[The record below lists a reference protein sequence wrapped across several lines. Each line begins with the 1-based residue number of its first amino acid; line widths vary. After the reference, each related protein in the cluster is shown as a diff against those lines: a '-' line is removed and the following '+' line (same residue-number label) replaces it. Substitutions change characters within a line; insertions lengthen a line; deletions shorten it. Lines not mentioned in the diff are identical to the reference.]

1 MKRHAQHENDSYLAL
16 TAPAG
21 TQVGFSAVT
30 DTDQLRGSYRV
41 VTPDECL
48 RLVRELGPDAEIQLH
63 PLMGGMDPELGWESL
78 QLFEA
83 KVMPQL
89 AAEGFL

>member
-1 MKRHAQHENDSYLAL
+1 MD
-16 TAPAG
+16 PAG
-21 TQVGFSAVT
+21 TQVGYSAVT
-30 DTDQLRGSYRV
+30 DADQLRGQGGYRV
-41 VTPDECL
+41 VTPEDCL

-78 QLFEA
+78 QLFES

-89 AAEGFL
+89 AAEGLLP

>member
-1 MKRHAQHENDSYLAL
+1 
-16 TAPAG
+16 
-21 TQVGFSAVT
+21 
-30 DTDQLRGSYRV
+30 V

-78 QLFEA
+78 QLFEG
-83 KVMPQL
+83 KIMPQL